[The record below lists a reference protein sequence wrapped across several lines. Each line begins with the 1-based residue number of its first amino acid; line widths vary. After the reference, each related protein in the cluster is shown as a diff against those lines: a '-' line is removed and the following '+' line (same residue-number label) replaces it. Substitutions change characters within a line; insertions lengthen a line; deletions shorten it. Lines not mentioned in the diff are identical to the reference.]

1 MDEQKD
7 MNERKDY
14 DLKDCWVK
22 FALLILAL
30 FLGSYLATY
39 FIIDQTRHSYYI
51 NPMRESG
58 YMNKYYD
65 EALWDKDFKREFNE
79 METRMNPRKHLF
91 GRHNQIVETFRT
103 DDAIKLVIDLK
114 PFGNKIE
121 NVKVNVD
128 DNKISIS
135 GQNDKKLVEGEKEFF
150 YSQTFTINDNIKK
163 DDVSKKKVGHKYI
176 ITIPLCDKDIEDK
189 D

>member
-1 MDEQKD
+1 MDEQKN
-7 MNERKDY
+7 MYEKKEPG
-14 DLKDCWVK
+14 LKDCWVK

-51 NPMRESG
+51 NPMRENE

-65 EALWDKDFKREFNE
+65 EALWDKDFKRDFDEIDSK
-79 METRMNPRKHLF
+79 MNHKKHLF
-91 GRHNQIVETFRT
+91 KHHQIVETFNT
-103 DDAIKLVIDLK
+103 NNAIKLIIDLR

-121 NVKVNVD
+121 NVKVNID
-128 DNKISIS
+128 DNKISVS

-150 YSQTFTINDNIKK
+150 YSQSFTINDKIKK
-163 DDVSKKKVGHKYI
+163 DEITNKKIGHKYI
-176 ITIPLCDKDIEDK
+176 ITIPLCDNNIINKE
-189 D
+189 

>member
-1 MDEQKD
+1 MDEPND
-7 MNERKDY
+7 MNTKNDF

-51 NPMRESG
+51 NPMRENE

-65 EALWDKDFKREFNE
+65 EALWDKDFKRDFDEIDSK
-79 METRMNPRKHLF
+79 MSPKRHLF
-91 GRHNQIVETFRT
+91 NHHQIVETFKT
-103 DDAIKLVIDLK
+103 NNAIKLVIDLK

-121 NVKVNVD
+121 NVKVNIE
-128 DNKISIS
+128 DNKISVQ

-150 YSQTFTINDNIKK
+150 YSQTFTINDKINK
-163 DDVSKKKVGHKYI
+163 DEVTKKKIGHKYI
-176 ITIPLCDKDIEDK
+176 ITIPLYDNDVSDKD
-189 D
+189 

>member
-7 MNERKDY
+7 TNEKNDF

-51 NPMRESG
+51 NPMRENG

-65 EALWDKDFKREFNE
+65 EALWDKNFKRDFDEINSK
-79 METRMNPRKHLF
+79 MDSRKHLF
-91 GRHNQIVETFRT
+91 KQHQIVETFKT
-103 DDAIKLVIDLK
+103 NDNIKLVIDLK
-114 PFGNKIE
+114 PFDNKIE
-121 NVKVNVD
+121 NIKVD
-128 DNKISIS
+128 IEDNKISIQ
-135 GQNDKKLVEGEKEFF
+135 GQNDKKLLEGEKEFF
-150 YSQTFTINDNIKK
+150 YSQTFTINDKINK
-163 DDVSKKKVGHKYI
+163 DEITKKKIGHKYI
-176 ITIPLCDKDIEDK
+176 ITIPLCEHDINDR

>member
-1 MDEQKD
+1 MDEQKN
-7 MNERKDY
+7 MNEKNDF

-51 NPMRESG
+51 NPMRENG

-65 EALWDKDFKREFNE
+65 EALWDKDFKRDFDEINSK
-79 METRMNPRKHLF
+79 MTPS
-91 GRHNQIVETFRT
+91 RHPFKRQQIVEIFKTN
-103 DDAIKLVIDLK
+103 DAIKLVIDLK

-121 NVKVNVD
+121 NVKVNIE
-128 DNKISIS
+128 DNKISVQ

-150 YSQTFTINDNIKK
+150 YSQTFTINDKINK
-163 DDVSKKKVGHKYI
+163 DEVTKKKIGHKYI
-176 ITIPLCDKDIEDK
+176 ITIPLCDNEIENTY
-189 D
+189 